1 MESSVTS
8 GTWSSCLVFQFLLSD
23 DASLEEGE
31 ISEEEEDK
39 TKETYAQYDRARYY
53 GSSRDT
59 RTSRP
64 SSSDLVLESPAS
76 PEMVEQ
82 MAESRREVPTI
93 PMEKEP
99 RLPPELEERGGW
111 VQVSGPQEQEQPQE
125 EEDLDEDL
133 LYLRLIA
140 LRSLA
145 TEKEEEEKREKEAEG
160 KAEMLELL
168 EEARNGDPAGGILT
182 LYVGYGDKL
191 GSSFTLLFCNPG

>member
-1 MESSVTS
+1 M
-8 GTWSSCLVFQFLLSD
+8 
-23 DASLEEGE
+23 A
-31 ISEEEEDK
+31 
-39 TKETYAQYDRARYY
+39 
-53 GSSRDT
+53 
-59 RTSRP
+59 
-64 SSSDLVLESPAS
+64 
-76 PEMVEQ
+76 EQ
-82 MAESRREVPTI
+82 RGESRREVPTI

-111 VQVSGPQEQEQPQE
+111 VQVSGPPQEQEQPQE

-168 EEARNGDPAGGILT
+168 EEAKSGNPTGGPLHEPPCPVKRWPSLPSRSIFMN
-182 LYVGYGDKL
+182 
-191 GSSFTLLFCNPG
+191 FT

>member
-1 MESSVTS
+1 
-8 GTWSSCLVFQFLLSD
+8 
-23 DASLEEGE
+23 
-31 ISEEEEDK
+31 
-39 TKETYAQYDRARYY
+39 
-53 GSSRDT
+53 
-59 RTSRP
+59 
-64 SSSDLVLESPAS
+64 
-76 PEMVEQ
+76 
-82 MAESRREVPTI
+82 MAEQTAEVRRDIPTI

-111 VQVSGPQEQEQPQE
+111 VQVSGPQEQPQEE

-168 EEARNGDPAGGILT
+168 EEA
-182 LYVGYGDKL
+182 KL
-191 GSSFTLLFCNPG
+191 GDVPGEFDILYFVIGALSMRLNFYQVPR

>member
-1 MESSVTS
+1 MSPI
-8 GTWSSCLVFQFLLSD
+8 FLLSD

-31 ISEEEEDK
+31 ISEEEEEQCEEAI
-39 TKETYAQYDRARYY
+39 KEFNEAYDGVNEVYDRARYY
-53 GSSRDT
+53 GRRSKEV
-59 RTSRP
+59 RP
-64 SSSDLVLESPAS
+64 SSSELVLDSPAS
-76 PEMVEQ
+76 PD
-82 MAESRREVPTI
+82 MAEQTAEVRRDIPTI

-111 VQVSGPQEQEQPQE
+111 VQVSGPQEQPQEE

-160 KAEMLELL
+160 KTEMLELL
-168 EEARNGDPAGGILT
+168 EEA
-182 LYVGYGDKL
+182 KL
-191 GSSFTLLFCNPG
+191 GDVPGEFYILVLWNRCLYQ